1 MRREPAPLA
10 ALAMVALI
18 SLISAGCGSN
28 APAETGTASSTA
40 ATTVASSAGSKK
52 LTARDKAVKFAECIR
67 AHGVS
72 DFPDPDA
79 SNGFEYGVSVTPAVW
94 STAVDACKDLQPP
107 GSLSAERD
115 PEQEKEAL
123 AFARCV
129 REHGVRDFPDPI
141 DGEPL
146 IDTYRI
152 PSSGTDGG
160 MTVLNAAIQ
169 TCRDPLAK
177 TAGGR

>member
-1 MRREPAPLA
+1 MRSALRPPV
-10 ALAMVALI
+10 LAMVA
-18 SLISAGCGSN
+18 LISAGCGSN
-28 APAETGTASSTA
+28 APSETGPANTK
-40 ATTVASSAGSKK
+40 VAD
-52 LTARDKAVKFAECIR
+52 RDKAVRFAECIR